1 MWCSPNLYYHS
12 ELSSGRMRWVCVF
25 SRLVPRSWHC
35 SINSSTWSWPQRRT
49 IARTMTAGTTWRC
62 WSTSRSLYSSLSRNA
77 LLKRFHLFCVLSL
90 NIFKLVIGIMIVV
103 IILFQKKGHIYLF
116 LMTSVKMHQFSYFS
130 LLSLEMIYG
139 GSLK

>member
-1 MWCSPNLYYHS
+1 
-12 ELSSGRMRWVCVF
+12 
-25 SRLVPRSWHC
+25 
-35 SINSSTWSWPQRRT
+35 
-49 IARTMTAGTTWRC
+49 
-62 WSTSRSLYSSLSRNA
+62 
-77 LLKRFHLFCVLSL
+77 
-90 NIFKLVIGIMIVV
+90 MIVV